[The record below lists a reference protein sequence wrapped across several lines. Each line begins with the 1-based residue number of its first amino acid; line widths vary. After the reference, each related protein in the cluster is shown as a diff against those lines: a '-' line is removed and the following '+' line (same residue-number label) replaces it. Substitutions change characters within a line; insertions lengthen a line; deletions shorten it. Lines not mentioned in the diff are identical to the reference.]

1 MIVKIFNGE
10 YLKRLDNILQWQER
24 DVFKQES
31 VSQHSYK
38 VSVFCRIL
46 LSEVFGREI
55 REDVVRFQLD
65 CVTYAMF
72 HDWDESLIRRD
83 LSHDMKYNNFN
94 GMDIRKVVDELS
106 SHLATVEF
114 TEFSSPDTVTPA
126 SEMLLSNLMSVDE
139 NVKVF
144 VKFCDWLALRFYI
157 ERELSLG
164 NQAFEETLKY
174 CKIAM
179 KDSAK
184 KVQEMLR
191 KEFSGIFTNYPV
203 LSTLI

>member
-10 YLKRLDNILQWQER
+10 YLKRLDNIIQWQER
-24 DVFKQES
+24 DVFKEES

-94 GMDIRKVVDELS
+94 GTDISKVVDELS

-114 TEFSSPDTVTPA
+114 T
-126 SEMLLSNLMSVDE
+126 
-139 NVKVF
+139 
-144 VKFCDWLALRFYI
+144 
-157 ERELSLG
+157 
-164 NQAFEETLKY
+164 
-174 CKIAM
+174 
-179 KDSAK
+179 
-184 KVQEMLR
+184 
-191 KEFSGIFTNYPV
+191 
-203 LSTLI
+203 